1 MRTVQSSATLTGW
14 KRYERSGSILQLPHR
29 RTMTRLSD
37 HYIPF
42 GLAARAAPRLEII
55 VLKPKETSNTVGTGV
70 ASVRIDSCSNIEGV
84 LAEDVE
90 RERGNPGSDRT
101 RP

>member
-42 GLAARAAPRLEII
+42 GLAARTHTYLGHCAVTEADAQYHE
-55 VLKPKETSNTVGTGV
+55 NW
-70 ASVRIDSCSNIEGV
+70 SCHRQN
-84 LAEDVE
+84 
-90 RERGNPGSDRT
+90 
-101 RP
+101 